1 MSRLVLV
8 THNGEIV
15 NTDSTPLTQSPEVE
29 TKEPTLAEI
38 AMKEAERCST
48 PKHQ

>member
-1 MSRLVLV
+1 VIPVFITPEGVVLSLDKQQ
-8 THNGEIV
+8 TPSLEI
-15 NTDSTPLTQSPEVE
+15 E